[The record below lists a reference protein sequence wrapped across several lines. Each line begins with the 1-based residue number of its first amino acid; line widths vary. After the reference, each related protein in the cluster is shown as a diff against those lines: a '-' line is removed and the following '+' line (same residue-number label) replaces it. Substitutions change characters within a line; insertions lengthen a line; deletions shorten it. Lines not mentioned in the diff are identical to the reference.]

1 MIDWN
6 NNGKIDPVDIGI
18 SIAMS
23 QDDESDEARDVEE
36 KRLSLLDKLMNWI
49 KNKRI

>member
-6 NNGKIDPVDIGI
+6 NNGKIAPVDIGI

-23 QDDESDEARDVEE
+23 QDDEIDEARDVEE
-36 KRLSLLDKLMNWI
+36 KRPSLLDKLMNWI

>member
-6 NNGKIDPVDIGI
+6 NNGKIDPVDVGI
-18 SIAMS
+18 SIAIS
-23 QDDESDEARDVEE
+23 RDNETDESKNVEE
-36 KRLSLLDKLMNWI
+36 KRPSLLDKLMNWI

>member
-18 SIAMS
+18 SIAIS
-23 QDDESDEARDVEE
+23 QDDEIDEARDVEE
-36 KRLSLLDKLMNWI
+36 KRPSLLDKLMNWI
-49 KNKRI
+49 ENKHI

>member
-1 MIDWN
+1 M
-6 NNGKIDPVDIGI
+6 DIGI

-23 QDDESDEARDVEE
+23 QDDEIDEARDVEE
-36 KRLSLLDKLMNWI
+36 KRSSLLDKLMNWI

>member
-18 SIAMS
+18 SIS
-23 QDDESDEARDVEE
+23 VSRNNETDEARNVEE
-36 KRLSLLDKLMNWI
+36 KRPSFLDKLMNWI
-49 KNKRI
+49 KSKRI

>member
-6 NNGKIDPVDIGI
+6 NNGKIDPVDIGT

-23 QDDESDEARDVEE
+23 QDDEIDEARDVEE
-36 KRLSLLDKLMNWI
+36 KRSSLLDKLMNWI